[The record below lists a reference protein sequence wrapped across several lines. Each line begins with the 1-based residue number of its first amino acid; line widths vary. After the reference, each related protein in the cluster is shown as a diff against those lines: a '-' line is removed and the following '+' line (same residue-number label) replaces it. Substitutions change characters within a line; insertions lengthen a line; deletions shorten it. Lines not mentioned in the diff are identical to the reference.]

1 MELPIPLTR
10 ALESAVN
17 RYLGMDPACAARM
30 SELEGRCIGI
40 ELRGTGMTLYIYP
53 GTQGIRVSDRA
64 DRPADTMLHG
74 TPLAMARL
82 GLGGNAGRTLFSGA
96 VTITG
101 DVETGQAFRGILDD
115 MDIDWEEQ
123 LSRLTGDIAAHQIG
137 RAVRQ
142 AGRLLSD
149 GRSSFE
155 HNLGEY
161 LQEELRVLPA
171 RIEVGNFCNEV
182 DRIRAAT
189 DRLDA
194 RIRRLQDD
202 AEDIA

>member
-1 MELPIPLTR
+1 MELPTPLTR
-10 ALESAVN
+10 TLETAVN

-30 SELEGRCIGI
+30 VELEGRCIGI
-40 ELRGTGMTLYIYP
+40 ELRGTGMTFYIYP
-53 GTQGIRVSDRA
+53 GTQGVRITDRA

-82 GLGGNAGRTLFSGA
+82 GLGSNAGKTLFSGA
-96 VTITG
+96 ATITG
-101 DVETGQAFRGILDD
+101 DVETGQTFQGILDD

-137 RAVRQ
+137 RAMRQ
-142 AGRLLSD
+142 AGKLLST
-149 GRSSFE
+149 GRTTLE
-155 HNLGEY
+155 HDLGEY

-171 RIEVGNFCNEV
+171 RIEVSNFCNEV
-182 DRIRAAT
+182 DRIRADA
-189 DRLDA
+189 DRLEA

-202 AEDIA
+202 AEDMA